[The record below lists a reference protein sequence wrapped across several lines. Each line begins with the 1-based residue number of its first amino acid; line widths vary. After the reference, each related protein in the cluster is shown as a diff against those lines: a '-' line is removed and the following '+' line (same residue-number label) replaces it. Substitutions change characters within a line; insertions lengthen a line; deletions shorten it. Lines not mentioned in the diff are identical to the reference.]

1 MKQTF
6 VAFVIAASLAACG
19 KKETTTPVKSPA
31 MEQKDDATGGAR
43 YGGRKAPEPD
53 ASKDP
58 APSAK

>member
-19 KKETTTPVKSPA
+19 KKETTPPAKNPA
-31 MEQKDDATGGAR
+31 MEQKDDAPGGAR
-43 YGGRKAPEPD
+43 YGGRKAADPTP
-53 ASKDP
+53 KDP